1 LKTEANPR
9 RIPVYVVV
17 PPRTL
22 LLDIAGPIEVLRWAN
37 HVQEAVRFEVSY
49 IGPATNVVS
58 SIGLQLTKI
67 EPMPDVLPDNA
78 MIVLAGNVSQ
88 TLGAAAS
95 EQKDDDAAEARIVR
109 WLRTVFRAAH
119 TLVAICSGSLVA
131 GRAGLL
137 DGRACTTHYS
147 DCAKLAA
154 LAPKARVL
162 ENRLFVEDGQ
172 FCSSAGVTAGI
183 DLMLHL
189 IRKITDHRCAAEVA
203 RYLVVYMRRSGGDP
217 QLSPWLE
224 GRNHIHPALHRV
236 QDAIAADPAR
246 NWTLKVLAR
255 IAGASPRHLS
265 RLFHECAGMNIPEY
279 RNRLRISLAHDLL
292 AQTQLDMER
301 VAERAGF
308 ASTRQMRRV
317 WGRLH
322 ETPPREV
329 REAYISAL

>member
-1 LKTEANPR
+1 LKTEAIPR

-22 LLDIAGPIEVLRWAN
+22 LLDVAGPIEVLRWAN

-49 IGPATNVVS
+49 IGPVTNVVS
-58 SIGLQLTKI
+58 SIGLKMTGI
-67 EPMPDVLPDNA
+67 EPLPEFLPDNA

-88 TLGAAAS
+88 RLGASVS
-95 EQKDDDAAEARIVR
+95 EQRNDEVAEANIVR
-109 WLRTVFRAAH
+109 WLREVFRPAH
-119 TLVAICSGSLVA
+119 TLVAICSGTLMA

-147 DCAKLAA
+147 ECAKLAA
-154 LAPKARVL
+154 LAPKAKVL
-162 ENRLFVEDGQ
+162 ENRLFVEDGP
-172 FCSSAGVTAGI
+172 FYSSAGVTAGI
-183 DLMLHL
+183 DLMLQL
-189 IRKITDHRCAAEVA
+189 IRKITDHRSAAEVA

-224 GRNHIHPALHRV
+224 GRNHIHPAVHRV

-246 NWTLKVLAR
+246 NWTLKALATV
-255 IAGASPRHLS
+255 AGASPRHLS
-265 RLFHECAGMNIPEY
+265 RLFHECAGMNIPDY
-279 RNRLRISLAHDLL
+279 RNRLRIALAHDLL

-308 ASTRQMRRV
+308 ASTRQLRRT
-317 WGRLH
+317 WARLH
-322 ETPPREV
+322 TTSPREARV
-329 REAYISAL
+329 AYASAL

>member
-49 IGPATNVVS
+49 IGPVTNVVS
-58 SIGLQLTKI
+58 SIGLKMTGI
-67 EPMPDVLPDNA
+67 EPLPEFLPDNA

-88 TLGAAAS
+88 RLGASVS
-95 EQKDDDAAEARIVR
+95 EQRNDEVAEANIVR
-109 WLRTVFRAAH
+109 WLREVFRPAH
-119 TLVAICSGSLVA
+119 TLVAICSGTLMA

-147 DCAKLAA
+147 ECAKLAA
-154 LAPKARVL
+154 LAPKAKVL
-162 ENRLFVEDGQ
+162 ENRLFVEDGP
-172 FCSSAGVTAGI
+172 FYSSAGVTAGI
-183 DLMLHL
+183 DLMLQL
-189 IRKITDHRCAAEVA
+189 IRKITDHRSAAEVA

-224 GRNHIHPALHRV
+224 GRNHIHPAVHRV

-246 NWTLKVLAR
+246 NWTLKALATV
-255 IAGASPRHLS
+255 AGASPRHLS
-265 RLFHECAGMNIPEY
+265 RLFHECAGMNIPDY
-279 RNRLRISLAHDLL
+279 RNRLRIALAHDLL

-308 ASTRQMRRV
+308 ASTRQLRRT
-317 WGRLH
+317 WARLH
-322 ETPPREV
+322 TTSPREARV
-329 REAYISAL
+329 AYASAL

>member
-1 LKTEANPR
+1 LKTEAIPR

-22 LLDIAGPIEVLRWAN
+22 LLDVAGPIEVLRWAN

-49 IGPATNVVS
+49 IGPVTNVVS
-58 SIGLQLTKI
+58 SIGLKMTGI
-67 EPMPDVLPDNA
+67 EPLPEFLPDNA

-88 TLGAAAS
+88 RLGASVS
-95 EQKDDDAAEARIVR
+95 EQRNDEAAEANIVR
-109 WLRTVFRAAH
+109 WLREVFRPAH
-119 TLVAICSGSLVA
+119 TLVAICSGTLMA

-147 DCAKLAA
+147 ECAKLAA
-154 LAPKARVL
+154 LAPKAKVL
-162 ENRLFVEDGQ
+162 ENRLFVEDGP
-172 FCSSAGVTAGI
+172 FYSSAGVTAGI
-183 DLMLHL
+183 DLMLQL
-189 IRKITDHRCAAEVA
+189 IRKITDNRSAAEVA

-224 GRNHIHPALHRV
+224 GRNHIHPAVHRV

-246 NWTLKVLAR
+246 NWTLKALATV
-255 IAGASPRHLS
+255 AGASPRHLS
-265 RLFHECAGMNIPEY
+265 RLFHECAGMNIPDY
-279 RNRLRISLAHDLL
+279 RNRLRIALAHDLL

-308 ASTRQMRRV
+308 ASTRQLRRI
-317 WGRLH
+317 WATLH
-322 ETPPREV
+322 KTSPRQARV
-329 REAYISAL
+329 AYASAL

>member
-1 LKTEANPR
+1 MKTEAIPR

-22 LLDIAGPIEVLRWAN
+22 LLDVAGPIEVLRWAN

-49 IGPATNVVS
+49 IGPVTNVVS
-58 SIGLQLTKI
+58 SIGLKMTGI
-67 EPMPDVLPDNA
+67 EPLPEFLPDNA

-88 TLGAAAS
+88 RLGASVS
-95 EQKDDDAAEARIVR
+95 EQRNDEVAEANIVR
-109 WLRTVFRAAH
+109 WLREVFRPAH
-119 TLVAICSGSLVA
+119 TLVAICSGTLMA

-147 DCAKLAA
+147 ECAKLAA
-154 LAPKARVL
+154 LAPKAKVL
-162 ENRLFVEDGQ
+162 ENRLFVEDGP
-172 FCSSAGVTAGI
+172 FYSSAGVTAGI
-183 DLMLHL
+183 DLMLQL
-189 IRKITDHRCAAEVA
+189 IRKITDHRSAAEVA

-224 GRNHIHPALHRV
+224 GRNHIHPAVHRV

-246 NWTLKVLAR
+246 NWTLKALATV
-255 IAGASPRHLS
+255 AGASPRHLS
-265 RLFHECAGMNIPEY
+265 RLFHECAGMNIPDY
-279 RNRLRISLAHDLL
+279 RNRLRIALAHDLL

-308 ASTRQMRRV
+308 ASTRQLRRT
-317 WGRLH
+317 WARLH
-322 ETPPREV
+322 TTSPREARV
-329 REAYISAL
+329 AYASAL